1 MGGIVGG
8 GKPKAPDYSAQIKAS
23 EESLA
28 LQREQV
34 AQAKKQAEE
43 ERREYGEQMAS
54 KRRALTR
61 GGKRT
66 LLSQSRFN
74 PEMGIDEEDTLGAA

>member
-43 ERREYGEQMAS
+43 ERREYGE
-54 KRRALTR
+54 
-61 GGKRT
+61 
-66 LLSQSRFN
+66 
-74 PEMGIDEEDTLGAA
+74 